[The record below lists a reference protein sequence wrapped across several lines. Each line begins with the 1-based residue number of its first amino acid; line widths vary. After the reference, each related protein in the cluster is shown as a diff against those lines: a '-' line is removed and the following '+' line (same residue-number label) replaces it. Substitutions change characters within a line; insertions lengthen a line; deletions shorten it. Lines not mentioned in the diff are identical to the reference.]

1 MNYWTQPL
9 MKEKSGLKAQIE
21 KAEIIIAKVATFYGM
36 ANKDIRGKCRQ
47 RELVKARWIAM
58 YFIRQQT
65 DFTLKTIGDMFGRDH
80 TTVIHAIRMF
90 QQDREVNEQYE
101 LTYHQIKQKLELRKG
116 TELQK

>member
-1 MNYWTQPL
+1 

-58 YFIRQQT
+58 YFIRHQT

-80 TTVIHAIRMF
+80 TTVIHALETINDIMSLK
-90 QQDREVNEQYE
+90 YE
-101 LTYHQIKQKLELRKG
+101 TDLKEDLINIKRFI
-116 TELQK
+116 

>member
-1 MNYWTQPL
+1 MNYWTQPI

-80 TTVIHAIRMF
+80 TTVIHALETIKDIMSLK
-90 QQDREVNEQYE
+90 YE
-101 LTYHQIKQKLELRKG
+101 TDLKEDLINIKRFI
-116 TELQK
+116 